1 MYLSTTK
8 PTPEKVTTATVI
20 NNISNVTMSD
30 TIFSSKMISESKA
43 SNNSVTTPM
52 SEYIN
57 VTFNKMTTSTV
68 ISSTSNPNIT
78 VHTFPPTIPPMPS
91 PITPI
96 TITVTIPPITTP
108 RPTKPP
114 SKNGTLDSFR
124 FFNSPAFL
132 NTTTTTSSILKAYN
146 VTVPYTTSNIPTMT
160 TKLTNISSVT
170 PKFLM
175 PNITS
180 TVSKLINI
188 SSSTITP
195 LILNTVPTTKL
206 INTPSSTSKFVTP
219 NLTSTTL
226 ILINNTS
233 SSTIKPLIINLN
245 TSTKKVNI
253 PNVTL
258 VKYTPSNAPTYFE
271 QYPTS
276 INKSRGIPKVI
287 QNVVVTESKF
297 AINNSTTRMPNVI
310 GYSNISSVP
319 NKQFVV
325 FDISEQNPNLTSL
338 KYNTSLKNTK
348 LSNTTESTNR
358 LELKSNAFWKNV
370 ESTTIQ
376 IPNEKPELN
385 YSLYNQNMM
394 HVEKFLV
401 ENEKQNGECEI
412 TL

>member
-1 MYLSTTK
+1 M
-8 PTPEKVTTATVI
+8 
-20 NNISNVTMSD
+20 SN
-30 TIFSSKMISESKA
+30 TIFSSKMISEYKA
-43 SNNSVTTPM
+43 SNNSVTIPM

-57 VTFNKMTTSTV
+57 VTFNKITTSTITSP
-68 ISSTSNPNIT
+68 ISSPNIT

-91 PITPI
+91 TITPI

-132 NTTTTTSSILKAYN
+132 NTTTTTGSNFKANN
-146 VTVPYTTSNIPTMT
+146 VTIPYTISNISTMT
-160 TKLTNISSVT
+160 TKLTNTSSVT

-180 TVSKLINI
+180 TVPKLINI

-206 INTPSSTSKFVTP
+206 INTPSPTTKFVTP

-233 SSTIKPLIINLN
+233 NSTIKPLIINLN
-245 TSTKKVNI
+245 TSTKKFNI

-258 VKYTPSNAPTYFE
+258 IKYTPSNAPTYFE

-276 INKSRGIPKVI
+276 IDKSRSIPKVV
-287 QNVVVTESKF
+287 QNVVVNESKS
-297 AINNSTTRMPNVI
+297 AKNNSTTRMPNVI
-310 GYSNISSVP
+310 GYSNMSSVP

-325 FDISEQNPNLTSL
+325 FDISEQNPNLTPL
-338 KYNTSLKNTK
+338 KYNTSYKNMK

-358 LELKSNAFWKNV
+358 SELKSNTFWKYV
-370 ESTTIQ
+370 EPTTIQ

-385 YSLYNQNMM
+385 YSLHNQNMI

-401 ENEKQNGECEI
+401 ENMKQNGECANY
-412 TL
+412 TLIYYYIIFLT